1 MVHQLRVPDLDV
13 FEAKG
18 LALVLN
24 LLLVEELLLLL
35 LLLMM
40 VARSKL
46 EKYYVL
52 IIRRLVSSSS
62 NAREPWCNGLSSRL
76 QSQKTWARSQL
87 HSNIFSLEH
96 NVVGWNQTQ

>member
-35 LLLMM
+35 LLLLLMM

-46 EKYYVL
+46 EKYYIL
-52 IIRRLVSSSS
+52 ITHRLISPSSK
-62 NAREPWCNGLSSRL
+62 AREPWIEHSLAKLEDLGSIPASFKYFF
-76 QSQKTWARSQL
+76 SWA
-87 HSNIFSLEH
+87 
-96 NVVGWNQTQ
+96 

>member
-35 LLLMM
+35 LLLLLLMM

-46 EKYYVL
+46 EKYYIL
-52 IIRRLVSSSS
+52 ITHRLISTLSK
-62 NAREPWCNGLSSRL
+62 AREPWIE
-76 QSQKTWARSQL
+76 QSLAKLEDLGSIPFSFKCFFSWA
-87 HSNIFSLEH
+87 
-96 NVVGWNQTQ
+96 